1 MLKKLCKLCLRKGQ
15 AYDYIVCTFLN
26 AHGKNRDIKEIL
38 RNLIG
43 FSEDWE
49 VEKTKKSLQNQN
61 IAVYIIT

>member
-1 MLKKLCKLCLRKGQ
+1 M
-15 AYDYIVCTFLN
+15 YLN
-26 AHGKNRDIKEIL
+26 AHGKNRHIKEIL

-61 IAVYIIT
+61 IGVYIIT